1 VVVRDVQ
8 CCTVLHG
15 RVATCNCSASS
26 LHCCASLPLHST
38 LLAVCATNASAMNQ
52 TGERRRTRST
62 DIASP
67 GTLSPPPPSKWTPS
81 LPQATTTATVPGRTP
96 LEEGGRG
103 GGRTQTTKV
112 HRARERRRTPWLW
125 QQIHSIPLIERLL
138 YVIGFSLITFAL
150 ICATMLPVSPALHLR
165 DGIQLLDVQSTH
177 CAVATRGMGGPSLD

>member
-1 VVVRDVQ
+1 MKYFRSWSCVQ

-15 RVATCNCSASS
+15 RVATVTASLSS
-26 LHCCASLPLHST
+26 LVHSMHCCASLPLHST
-38 LLAVCATNASAMNQ
+38 LLVVCATNASAMNQ

-81 LPQATTTATVPGRTP
+81 LPQATTATVPGRTP
-96 LEEGGRG
+96 LEEG
-103 GGRTQTTKV
+103 QTTRV

-150 ICATMLPVSPALHLR
+150 ICATMLPVSPVLHLR
-165 DGIQLLDVQSTH
+165 DVTEYTVCH
-177 CAVATRGMGGPSLD
+177 CAVATRGMGGLD